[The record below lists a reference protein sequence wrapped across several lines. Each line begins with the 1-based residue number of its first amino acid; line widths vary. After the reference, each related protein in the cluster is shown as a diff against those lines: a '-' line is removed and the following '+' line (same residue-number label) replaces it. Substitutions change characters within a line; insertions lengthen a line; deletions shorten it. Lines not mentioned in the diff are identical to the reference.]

1 MHALLKKLA
10 PRSLL
15 KLAVAGPA
23 IVAVAACSTAPLSFL
38 DGRLQPVS
46 RMENNTYSVRVIS
59 IDGDYSLQNP
69 RPVSPGLHTLVVS
82 AAPGHGARNV
92 DPQTFTFAVE
102 PCTRYFLGA
111 KRTSKVAAGWDLSVE
126 DKEAVSGCDP
136 EKELAKSK
144 AEQTSQL
151 VPKQS

>member
-1 MHALLKKLA
+1 MRALLNKTG
-10 PRSLL
+10 L
-15 KLAVAGPA
+15 KLAIAVPA
-23 IVAVAACSTAPLSFL
+23 ILAVAACGTAPLSYL

-69 RPVSPGLHTLVVS
+69 RPVGPGLHTLVVS
-82 AAPGHGARNV
+82 AAPGRGARNV

-111 KRTSKVAAGWDLSVE
+111 KRSSKMAAGWDLSVE

-136 EKELAKSK
+136 AKELAKSK

-151 VPKQS
+151 VPGQS